1 MIRLIFILTLGLLLN
16 GPLHAATFQS
26 VIAEKS
32 SITFSYR
39 QMGVPMEG
47 KFKKFQAQLNL
58 NTDKLAQAKGR
69 IEIDLAQIDAGS
81 SEADEEVT
89 GKSWFHVAAHPKARF
104 ELKALKATGANSYD
118 AVGQLTLK
126 GQTRDMVA
134 PIKLSPQG
142 LLTGSFVIKRA
153 DYGIGEGMWA
163 KFDIVANDITV
174 KFQFNLK

>member
-1 MIRLIFILTLGLLLN
+1 MIRLSLTLFLGLLSI
-16 GPLHAATFQS
+16 GPLQAATFQS

-47 KFKKFQAQLNL
+47 RFKKFQAQLNL

-104 ELKALKATGANSYD
+104 ELKALRATGANSYD

-126 GQTRDMVA
+126 GQTRDLVA
-134 PIKLSPQG
+134 PITLSPQG

>member
-1 MIRLIFILTLGLLLN
+1 M
-16 GPLHAATFQS
+16 
-26 VIAEKS
+26 
-32 SITFSYR
+32 
-39 QMGVPMEG
+39 
-47 KFKKFQAQLNL
+47 
-58 NTDKLAQAKGR
+58 
-69 IEIDLAQIDAGS
+69 
-81 SEADEEVT
+81 
-89 GKSWFHVAAHPKARF
+89 AAHPKARF
-104 ELKALKATGANSYD
+104 ELKALRATGANSYD

-126 GQTRDMVA
+126 GQTRDLVA

>member
-1 MIRLIFILTLGLLLN
+1 MIRSIFILTLGILSN
-16 GPLHAATFQS
+16 GSLQAATFQS

-89 GKSWFHVAAHPKARF
+89 GK
-104 ELKALKATGANSYD
+104 
-118 AVGQLTLK
+118 
-126 GQTRDMVA
+126 
-134 PIKLSPQG
+134 
-142 LLTGSFVIKRA
+142 
-153 DYGIGEGMWA
+153 
-163 KFDIVANDITV
+163 
-174 KFQFNLK
+174 